1 MLEFEGK
8 VLSGWVNIARFLA
21 EKYGKWKSSSLYSKA
36 VVTVILT
43 VTDSDCACDSVTYY
57 YYYYRLP

>member
-21 EKYGKWKSSSLYSKA
+21 EKYGKWKSSSLLRA
-36 VVTVILT
+36 VYKYIYIYYINFFAPK
-43 VTDSDCACDSVTYY
+43 CA
-57 YYYYRLP
+57 